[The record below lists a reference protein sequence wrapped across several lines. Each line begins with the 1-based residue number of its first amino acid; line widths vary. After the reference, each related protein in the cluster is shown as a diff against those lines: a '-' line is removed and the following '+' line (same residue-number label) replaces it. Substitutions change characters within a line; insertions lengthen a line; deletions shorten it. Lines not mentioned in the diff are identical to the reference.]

1 MKVRSNSIIDI
12 FKYYSNELDGLYE
25 NKEIK
30 NLLHLIFEE
39 YAGLSRTDILL
50 NTELKVNESELLK
63 IHFAVKDLKKFKP
76 VQYIFGKTNFL
87 GLDFIVNPDVLI
99 PRPET
104 EELVSLIVKDYKD
117 NKEEINI
124 LDIGTGSGCIAIC
137 LKKFIPFSKVY
148 AIDNL
153 PEALKTAKI
162 NAENNKVDI
171 KFICLDILDKQ
182 LWKNLP
188 QFDIIVSNPPY
199 IRESEKKLMNKNV
212 LDYERKEFLFVPD
225 NNPLIFYKAISDFAT
240 EYLKKNGI
248 LYFEINE
255 NSGASVVKMLE
266 DKRFGNILLL
276 KDIRGKDRIVKIGIK
291 IF

>member
-1 MKVRSNSIIDI
+1 MKVRSNKIIDI

-50 NTELKVNESELLK
+50 NTELRVNESELLK

-76 VQYIFGKTNFL
+76 VQYIFRKTNFL

-104 EELVSLIVKDYKD
+104 EELVSLIVKDYKY

-148 AIDNL
+148 AIDNF
-153 PEALKTAKI
+153 PKALKTAKI
-162 NAENNKVDI
+162 NSENSKVDI
-171 KFICLDILDKQ
+171 KFICLDILNKK

-199 IRESEKKLMNKNV
+199 IRESEKELMNKNV

-225 NNPLIFYKAISDFAT
+225 NNPLIFYEAISDFAT
-240 EYLKKNGI
+240 EHLKENGM

-255 NSGASVVKMLE
+255 NFGASVVKMLE
-266 DKRFGNILLL
+266 VKKIGNILLL